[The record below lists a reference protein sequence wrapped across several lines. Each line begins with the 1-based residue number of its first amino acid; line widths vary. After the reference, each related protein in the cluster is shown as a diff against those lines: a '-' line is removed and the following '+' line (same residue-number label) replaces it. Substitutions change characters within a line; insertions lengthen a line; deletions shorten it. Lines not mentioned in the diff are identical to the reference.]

1 MRKSTVLFLL
11 IFTVAT
17 LQAQDYLISFEG
29 TGAST
34 TVDSV
39 RVENLTQGTR
49 LMVGSGN
56 QLQLLGTLSGVDYV
70 WTNMETPLNIY
81 PNPAKGEVVV
91 TFNATSNAKATIEL
105 SDMSGRQVA
114 IARPFLA
121 MGSQSFRIC
130 ELNSGTYLVQIRSK
144 GYHYS
149 GKITCLATSRK
160 NTQIIYLEQSRRH
173 QDPGNLKQTEAV
185 VQMQYTTGDLLKFKG
200 KSGIYATVVMDIPTS
215 SKTITFDF
223 APCTD
228 YDNNNYT
235 IVQTGNQIWMEEN
248 LKSTHYP
255 DGTAVVYYDYDHDP
269 NNSLIY
275 GRLYAWSPA
284 MNGASSSNTNPSNVQ
299 GVCPNG
305 WHLPSKAEWQQLAGF
320 LGGLNIAGGK
330 LKETG
335 IAHWISPN
343 TGATDEVGFTALPA
357 GVWAFW
363 DEFQWKG
370 DHCAFSTTTGNLAQV
385 EVTAIMLQ
393 TADGIMTVG
402 TFHPDDAISV
412 RCVKN

>member
-1 MRKSTVLFLL
+1 MKKSTFLFLL
-11 IFTVAT
+11 IFALAK
-17 LQAQDYLISFEG
+17 LQAQNYLISFAG
-29 TGAST
+29 TGASISL
-34 TVDSV
+34 DSV
-39 RVENLTQGTR
+39 TVENLTQGTS
-49 LMVGSGN
+49 LTVGSGN
-56 QLQLLGTLSGVDYV
+56 QLQLLGTLSGVDHV
-70 WTNMETPLNIY
+70 WTNSKTPLHIY
-81 PNPAKGEVVV
+81 PNPAKGEVTA
-91 TFNATSNAKATIEL
+91 TFYATAPGNTTIGL
-105 SDMSGRQVA
+105 IDLTGGQVA
-114 IARPFLA
+114 KEEVFLA
-121 MGSQSFRIC
+121 TGQQYFRMC
-130 ELNSGTYLVQIRSK
+130 GLNSGTYLVQVRSE
-144 GYHYS
+144 GYHFN
-149 GKITCLATSRK
+149 GKIVNRSTSA
-160 NTQIIYLEQSRRH
+160 NPIQIMYPGQSNGH
-173 QDPGNLKQTEAV
+173 TDPGNIKQTEAI

-200 KSGIYATVVMDIPTS
+200 KSGIYATVLMDIPTS
-215 SKTITFDF
+215 SKTISFDF

-248 LKSTHYP
+248 LKSTHYA
-255 DGTAVVYYDYDHDP
+255 DGTTAVYYDYDHDP

-330 LKETG
+330 LKETE

-357 GVWAFW
+357 GMWAFW